1 MGGFSIAP
9 MAQQTP
15 LLPFRDA
22 RAPRGR
28 DGGGAGRTPREGG
41 ALKLK
46 NGRAWIN
53 GREVGGTDPR
63 FAHLNDS
70 YD

>member
-1 MGGFSIAP
+1 V
-9 MAQQTP
+9 AQQTP
-15 LLPFRDA
+15 LLPFRDS
-22 RAPRGR
+22 RTPRGPD
-28 DGGGAGRTPREGG
+28 DGGSGRTPRD
-41 ALKLK
+41 ARQLKLK

-63 FAHLNDS
+63 FAHLDRS

>member
-1 MGGFSIAP
+1 

-15 LLPFRDA
+15 LLPFREP
-22 RAPRGR
+22 RTTPRGR
-28 DGGGAGRTPREGG
+28 DDGGAGRIPPKHR
-41 ALKLK
+41 ALKLR

>member
-1 MGGFSIAP
+1 V
-9 MAQQTP
+9 AQQTP
-15 LLPFRDA
+15 LLPFRDS
-22 RAPRGR
+22 RKQ
-28 DGGGAGRTPREGG
+28 PRERDRGG
-41 ALKLK
+41 DRRPPVDPRALKLK

-63 FAHLNDS
+63 FAHLDHS

>member
-1 MGGFSIAP
+1 MSGFSIAP
-9 MAQQTP
+9 MAQHTP

-28 DGGGAGRTPREGG
+28 DDGGAGRQPREGR
-41 ALKLK
+41 AVKIK

-63 FAHLNDS
+63 FAHLDHS